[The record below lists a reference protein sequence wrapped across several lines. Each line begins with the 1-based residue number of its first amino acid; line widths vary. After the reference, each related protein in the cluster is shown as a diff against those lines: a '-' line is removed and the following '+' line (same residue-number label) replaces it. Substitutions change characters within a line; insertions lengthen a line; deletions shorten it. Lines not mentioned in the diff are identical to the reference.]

1 MNLQLILIIII
12 ALLIII
18 IITNLFKF
26 KKIKSS
32 FLEEID
38 QYEEKLIEEKSKR
51 KDAELKMDSYIHLKK
66 DLHAE
71 DFLEEEVKINNN
83 KDLYNNITKFLHR
96 ENKNIINKI
105 INNVLIMTKGHDI
118 ATNEIHNES
127 EILLSL
133 SELNINYQNILFGK
147 SNPKLEKLITL
158 AIHHKKKY
166 FIINNDLEKT
176 IKEHDTQKIKKLLS
190 IWSNQKYT
198 QTITTALTKKHFMTA
213 KDTLKI
219 IAVISDTA
227 LEKLNKINPKIIKE
241 FNNKEIQ
248 IQNISNL
255 SQFIQRSG

>member
-12 ALLIII
+12 VLLIII
-18 IITNLFKF
+18 IITNLVKF

-32 FLEEID
+32 FLEEIN

-51 KDAELKMDSYIHLKK
+51 KDAEFKMDSYTHLKK
-66 DLHAE
+66 DLHVE

-158 AIHHKKKY
+158 AIRHKKKH

-198 QTITTALTKKHFMTA
+198 QTITTALTKKYFMTA